1 MWSRLKRFNVGTIIL
16 IVLAAIAARFLI
28 FTLGYWVITLI
39 LAAFF
44 NFILPFSWG
53 YAFGAWL
60 IWLIVIAFLSSV
72 LKITVNNG

>member
-1 MWSRLKRFNVGTIIL
+1 MWSRLKRFNIGTIIL
-16 IVLAAIAARFLI
+16 IVLAAIAAHFLI

-60 IWLIVIAFLSSV
+60 IWLIVIAFLSSG